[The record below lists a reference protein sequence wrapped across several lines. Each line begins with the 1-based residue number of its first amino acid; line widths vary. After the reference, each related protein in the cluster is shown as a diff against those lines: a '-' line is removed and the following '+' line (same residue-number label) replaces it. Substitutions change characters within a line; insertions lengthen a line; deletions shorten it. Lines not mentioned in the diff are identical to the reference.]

1 MIHAK
6 HPLAKFKALPFRRSF
21 MQVPP
26 ATSCLAIHFVCIPGQ
41 KGGEQSINV
50 LFNDFLSPA
59 FSLTLSKGKE
69 NSRRNCPKVFSPV
82 AHGVI
87 AQTRNVFV
95 PTLSVVFPNSWAVRE
110 RSVHHHTQ
118 HLSQAWRGTPQ
129 VHQPP
134 LVSMIPV
141 WVQGSHKKNLSTG
154 TQGTYQVKTTCSY
167 WVWLHKQECTIF
179 TTCCTNHKY
188 DFMWYHNA
196 RSFSS
201 WCSSRALVSKPT
213 AKASFY
219 PLRASCPKTTC
230 RAATFAKLSYSQ
242 THHIPYIPQ
251 KWVCVEPS
259 QPSKCT
265 SEKMI

>member
-41 KGGEQSINV
+41 EGGEQLINV

-110 RSVHHHTQ
+110 QSVHHHAQ

-141 WVQGSHKKNLSTG
+141 WVQGSHKKICQPEHREHIKWKLHVPTG
-154 TQGTYQVKTTCSY
+154 YDYTSRSAPYLLHVVQIINMTLCGITMPEVSQGDVHLEHLYPNPLRRLPSAILCEHHVQKPPAE
-167 WVWLHKQECTIF
+167 LLLLQ
-179 TTCCTNHKY
+179 
-188 DFMWYHNA
+188 
-196 RSFSS
+196 S
-201 WCSSRALVSKPT
+201 WATRKPT
-213 AKASFY
+213 
-219 PLRASCPKTTC
+219 
-230 RAATFAKLSYSQ
+230 
-242 THHIPYIPQ
+242 
-251 KWVCVEPS
+251 
-259 QPSKCT
+259 T
-265 SEKMI
+265 SHTSH

>member
-1 MIHAK
+1 MVCFGEYGGSMIHAK

-41 KGGEQSINV
+41 KCGEQLINV

-110 RSVHHHTQ
+110 QSVHHHAQ

-141 WVQGSHKKNLSTG
+141 WVQGSHKKN
-154 TQGTYQVKTTCSY
+154 QPE
-167 WVWLHKQECTIF
+167 HRE
-179 TTCCTNHKY
+179 
-188 DFMWYHNA
+188 
-196 RSFSS
+196 
-201 WCSSRALVSKPT
+201 
-213 AKASFY
+213 
-219 PLRASCPKTTC
+219 
-230 RAATFAKLSYSQ
+230 
-242 THHIPYIPQ
+242 HI
-251 KWVCVEPS
+251 K
-259 QPSKCT
+259 
-265 SEKMI
+265 